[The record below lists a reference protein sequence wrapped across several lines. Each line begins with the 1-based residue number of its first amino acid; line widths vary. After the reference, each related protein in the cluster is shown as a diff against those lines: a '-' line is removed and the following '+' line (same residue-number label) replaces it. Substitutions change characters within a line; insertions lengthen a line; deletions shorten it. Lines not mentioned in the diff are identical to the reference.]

1 MLVVR
6 NIFKRYGSLKVL
18 LGVSF
23 ALSRGQKIALV
34 GPNGVGKST
43 LLRILAGVESEDRG
57 KIEKS
62 KGIRVA
68 ALPQEVILASE
79 DDTVLGL
86 LRDLSGIAEL
96 EARMR
101 KLEATLDDEKSLE
114 AYGDLRDLY
123 ERLGGFSF
131 PRKARL
137 ALDGLGLRR
146 IPLERE
152 ISTISSG
159 ERRRVAIAGTLLRE
173 ADLLLLDEPTNDL
186 DLPSILWLESF
197 LRDTDAAVIVASH
210 DRAFLDAVAEK
221 VLEIDWHFRTGRMW
235 TGNYSTYFREKSEM
249 LRQEREEHERA
260 ETERGRLRDTAL
272 EKKEWARIGGEQI
285 MPDRDKMS
293 QGYHRDRAER
303 KFGAAAKALEN
314 RAEQVKRIALHAE
327 RDPLEIYF
335 EPAEG
340 EGRSISVVGAS
351 AGYGA
356 GFSVGPV
363 NMEIPYGAR
372 VGIFGRNGAGKSTLL
387 KMITGEL
394 PLSGGGVTRGESV
407 RIGSL
412 SQVLAM
418 LPLKKSAVKWITSS
432 TEIVDEA
439 DALRFL
445 VRFLLDA
452 PSVTSP
458 LEDLSP
464 GERMRVG
471 FAFLMASRVNVLVLD
486 EPTNHLD
493 VEAVTALET
502 ALDLY
507 KGTLLLVS
515 HDRAFLSRVVFSQ
528 VWSVEEGVVSQE
540 KEYPSY
546 LERAM
551 KAAEEEK
558 NTFRRVSL

>member
-1 MLVVR
+1 MLTAR
-6 NIFKRYGSLKVL
+6 NIFKRYGPVKVL

-23 ALSRGQKIALV
+23 SIARGQKIALV

-43 LLRILAGVESEDRG
+43 LLRILAGIESEDRG
-57 KIEKS
+57 KIERDN
-62 KGIRVA
+62 GIRIA
-68 ALPQEVILASE
+68 ALPQEIVPESE
-79 DDTVLGL
+79 DETVFET
-86 LRDLSGIAEL
+86 LRALSGIAEL
-96 EARMR
+96 EAKMA
-101 KLEATLDDEKSLE
+101 KLEAKLDDEKSLA
-114 AYGDLRDLY
+114 AYGEARDLY
-123 ERLGGFSF
+123 ERMGGFSF
-131 PRKARL
+131 SRKARL

-146 IPLERE
+146 IPLDRPLSK
-152 ISTISSG
+152 ISGG

-197 LRDTDAAVIVASH
+197 LRDSAAAVIVASH
-210 DRAFLDAVAEK
+210 DRAFLDAVVGK

-249 LRQEREEHERA
+249 LRREREAHERA
-260 ETERGRLRDTAL
+260 ETERERLRDTAL
-272 EKKEWARIGGEQI
+272 EKKEWARIGGEQV

-314 RAEQVKRIALHAE
+314 RADQVKRIALHAE

-340 EGRSISVVGAS
+340 EGRSIVLSAVS
-351 AGYGA
+351 AGYGEA
-356 GFSVGPV
+356 FHVGPV
-363 NMEIPYGAR
+363 DMEIPYGTR

-387 KMITGEL
+387 KLITGEL
-394 PLSGGGVTRGESV
+394 DPIGGTVVREESV
-407 RIGSL
+407 RFGSL
-412 SQVLAM
+412 SQANDT
-418 LPLKKSAVKWITSS
+418 LPADKSAVRWITES
-432 TEIVDEA
+432 TPITEEA
-439 DALRFL
+439 DAIRFL

-458 LEDLSP
+458 MSELSP
-464 GERMRVG
+464 GERMRIAL
-471 FAFLMASRVNVLVLD
+471 AFLMASRVNVLVLD

-493 VEAVTALET
+493 LEAVTALET

-515 HDRAFLSRVVFSQ
+515 HDRAFLSRLTFSQ
-528 VWSVEEGVVSQE
+528 VWSVEAGAVSRE
-540 KEYPSY
+540 EDYASY

-551 KAAEEEK
+551 TEAENEK
-558 NTFRRVSL
+558 RAFRRVSF